1 MLASRCRH
9 LFRLHAAS
17 RTVLYDW
24 PTRLLWM
31 RFTAVRTAA
40 QDAVHRTAG
49 GLQLPGLE
57 NPDEFGSLDPSY
69 RETVVAGYQFLE
81 VQYIEIKYL
90 VFSLSIEVAYVGS
103 GDSHDPLSTVQAAT
117 TV

>member
-1 MLASRCRH
+1 M
-9 LFRLHAAS
+9 
-17 RTVLYDW
+17 
-24 PTRLLWM
+24 
-31 RFTAVRTAA
+31 
-40 QDAVHRTAG
+40 
-49 GLQLPGLE
+49 PGVE

-103 GDSHDPLSTVQAAT
+103 GDSHDPLSTVQCTSRHYSVVVYSFACGSEGHEFKSPHGQLPSW
-117 TV
+117 